1 MRSFVASWR
10 RERPMES
17 ERHTETRRLFRAG
30 KDWPFACTSIS
41 FTRMA
46 VQRLRSGKLNGR
58 CNALGGVLEA
68 LHECHAALFR
78 DFLARIRSGQDRFCA
93 LNDIGDGKKPLKVA
107 KPRKPAAA
115 RAPVAEPPAT
125 FAALGGLPDDPS
137 SKASSGAALGR
148 RYLVT

>member
-1 MRSFVASWR
+1 
-10 RERPMES
+10 
-17 ERHTETRRLFRAG
+17 
-30 KDWPFACTSIS
+30 
-41 FTRMA
+41 MA
-46 VQRLRSGKLNGR
+46 VQKLRSGKLNAR

-93 LNDIGDGKKPLKVA
+93 LNDIQEGKKPIKVA
-107 KPRKPAAA
+107 KKTKPAAA
-115 RAPVAEPPAT
+115 RAPVAEPPAA

-137 SKASSGAALGR
+137 SQSSSGAALGR

>member
-1 MRSFVASWR
+1 MF
-10 RERPMES
+10 
-17 ERHTETRRLFRAG
+17 HAG

-46 VQRLRSGKLNGR
+46 VQKLRSGKLNGR

-93 LNDIGDGKKPLKVA
+93 LNDIQEGKKPLKVA

-115 RAPVAEPPAT
+115 KASLVEEPPAA

-137 SKASSGAALGR
+137 SKASSSASLGR

>member
-1 MRSFVASWR
+1 
-10 RERPMES
+10 
-17 ERHTETRRLFRAG
+17 
-30 KDWPFACTSIS
+30 
-41 FTRMA
+41 MA

-93 LNDIGDGKKPLKVA
+93 LNDIQEGKKPIKVA
-107 KPRKPAAA
+107 KPRKPASTK
-115 RAPVAEPPAT
+115 APVAEPPAA

-137 SKASSGAALGR
+137 SQSSSGVSLGR
-148 RYLVT
+148 RYLVK